1 MKSVHDNLTL
11 TAEATP
17 TDETLK
23 FTGQQWVHLRLCILT
38 LTLLTAVTVHAATEI
53 ADAVYLNGTIYT
65 VDSSNP
71 WSEAVAIRDGRFIH
85 VGSNE
90 TVAKFIGPQTRRI
103 DLHGKMVMPGL
114 YDLHIHFLQGSEET
128 VFGCRFSESAT
139 PAAITVAIKKCIDA
153 NKQATTGWIIGG
165 NWNSSFLDQP
175 EQFNKSI
182 LDEVATDIP
191 VLLWNNSHHDA
202 LVNSTALG
210 LLGIDDDTTDPENG
224 RIARDPTSGKANGLL
239 IETAAFQAGAKLPL
253 LTMDQLASAAKLT
266 QSRLNSFGILGIKD
280 AGVTSLFL
288 QTYKFLDDQDEL
300 TLRVAA
306 NILWQPSFIGPEED
320 TRAVVRSRNQYK
332 GNRVGTDFVKIFLDG
347 APPAKTAAFLD
358 PYVADEEHGAD
369 YKGYMI
375 DSKQLTQDLIM
386 LDKMGITVKMHAA
399 GDASVRA
406 ALDAIE
412 ATRRANGES
421 GLFHEVSHV
430 SFIHPD
436 DIARF
441 APLGA
446 AAEFSPVI
454 WHPHPVLDYLSS
466 FLDNGRV
473 ERMWPIRSIVDT
485 GALAIA
491 GSDWPTVGAEEP
503 NPWLA
508 IEAMVTRK
516 HPTGEFPGVQW
527 PEQALPLE
535 RVLEIYTIN
544 GAKGIR
550 QDSVTGSIEAG
561 KSADMIILNQN
572 LFEIKPELISETQVL
587 TTLLE
592 GEVVYSKDNE
602 EAR

>member
-1 MKSVHDNLTL
+1 MFSPLQY
-11 TAEATP
+11 
-17 TDETLK
+17 
-23 FTGQQWVHLRLCILT
+23 FILT
-38 LTLLTAVTVHAATEI
+38 FSLLAAGAIQAATET
-53 ADAVYLNGTIYT
+53 ADAVYLNGAIYT

-90 TVAKFIGPQTRRI
+90 AVEEFIGPETRRI
-103 DLHGKMVMPGL
+103 DLHGKMAMPGL

-128 VFGCRFSESAT
+128 IFGCRFSESAT
-139 PAAITVAIKKCIDA
+139 PAAITAAIKKCIDD
-153 NKQATTGWIIGG
+153 NKQATTGWIVGG
-165 NWNSSFLDQP
+165 NWDSSFLDQP
-175 EQFNKSI
+175 KQFNKSI

-202 LVNSTALG
+202 LVNSAALR
-210 LLGIDDDTTDPENG
+210 LLGIDEDTTDPENG
-224 RIARDPTSGKANGLL
+224 RIEREADSQEPNGLL
-239 IETAAFQAGAKLPL
+239 IETAAFQAGARLPL
-253 LTMDQLASAAKLT
+253 LTTEQLAGAARLTQAKLN
-266 QSRLNSFGILGIKD
+266 RFGILGIKD

-288 QTYKFLDDQDEL
+288 QTYKYLDDQDEL

-306 NILWQPSFIGPEED
+306 SILWQPSFIGPAED
-320 TRAVVRSRNQYK
+320 TQAVVKNRARYQ

-347 APPAKTAAFLD
+347 APPARTAAFFD
-358 PYVADEEHGAD
+358 PYVADEQHGAD

-375 DSKQLTQDLIM
+375 DAGQLTQDLIM
-386 LDKMGITVKMHAA
+386 LDAMGITVKMHAA

-412 ATRRANGES
+412 ATRQANGES
-421 GLFHEVSHV
+421 GLVHEVSHV

-441 APLGA
+441 ELLDA

-473 ERMWPIRSIVDT
+473 EHMWPIRSIVDT

-491 GSDWPTVGAEEP
+491 GSDWPTVGAQEP

-508 IEAMVTRK
+508 IEAMVTRR
-516 HPTGEFPGVQW
+516 HPTGEIPGAQW

-550 QDSVTGSIEAG
+550 QDAVTGSIKTG
-561 KSADMIILNQN
+561 KSADMIILEHN
-572 LFEIKPELISETQVL
+572 LFEIKPELISETQVI
-587 TTLLE
+587 TALLE
-592 GEVVYSKDNE
+592 GEVVYAK
-602 EAR
+602 